1 MFLHQVTGI
10 ISGLNSMVL
19 DRAERNSR
27 TRILAQYLVDNINT
41 HNIWA
46 IKMFLTEILYFLNVL
61 FNLYFIDVFL
71 GKLIFCT

>member
-71 GKLIFCT
+71 GKLISCT